1 MLSQGAVTTQML
13 CYQSYGLHLLTPKPS
28 PALSQQET
36 SLSSIIILNC
46 LKRKLPKH
54 EMNRGCV
61 NTQLPPNWL
70 FKCTCVNAGTQQSI
84 SLQGWKVCSP
94 PEATGLTFH
103 KLQSCFPFL
112 LIFSFQRS
120 FTTHTHSQSR
130 GRWRKLL
137 DSQAQESV
145 TPLMKHIYNLTT
157 KIFLSAPGWKKLP
170 AMDQLVSSIQPLG
183 ASARHLSARTWGC
196 WRCQIII
203 IRAWSNLLQGRTS
216 LAVAGLGQK
225 WAFRVL
231 FQPKPPWDLLWSSV
245 LWLGTLIPHWG
256 SQISVPR
263 NCCSQP
269 CSAGLTG
276 DLSCFPRGK
285 KGQGLQQPWI
295 NSKRGTP
302 KVMGVL
308 SLPQPELASLTR
320 DVWSQETWAVFGCR
334 EHGIFTQVWEPSM
347 VNTLSEISKEHNI
360 FSDYYHISLR
370 RLVCPILEGVRSL
383 ILIK

>member
-1 MLSQGAVTTQML
+1 M
-13 CYQSYGLHLLTPKPS
+13 
-28 PALSQQET
+28 
-36 SLSSIIILNC
+36 
-46 LKRKLPKH
+46 
-54 EMNRGCV
+54 
-61 NTQLPPNWL
+61 
-70 FKCTCVNAGTQQSI
+70 
-84 SLQGWKVCSP
+84 
-94 PEATGLTFH
+94 
-103 KLQSCFPFL
+103 
-112 LIFSFQRS
+112 FSFS
-120 FTTHTHSQSR
+120 VNIFISKVIYYTHTHTLSQSR

-145 TPLMKHIYNLTT
+145 TPLMKQIYNLMT

-256 SQISVPR
+256 SQVSVPGAVAA
-263 NCCSQP
+263 SLAQEV
-269 CSAGLTG
+269 SEETFLFFLG
-276 DLSCFPRGK
+276 GK

-334 EHGIFTQVWEPSM
+334 EHGMFTQVWEPSM